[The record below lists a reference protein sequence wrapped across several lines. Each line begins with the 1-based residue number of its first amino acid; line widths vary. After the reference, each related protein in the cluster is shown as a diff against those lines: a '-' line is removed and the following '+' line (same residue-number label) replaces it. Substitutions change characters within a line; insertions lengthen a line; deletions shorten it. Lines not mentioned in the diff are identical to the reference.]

1 MENFAYFQAFTVL
14 IAALATACMC
24 CTGKYTTS
32 QYEHRD
38 IHTEDAN
45 VENGD
50 GAFSLASVVSLTK
63 QIVTEKNF
71 LCFVTMNFFQVFHLA
86 FYNNFMMIFADNLI
100 PKDVLS
106 SSVRS
111 IMYGAGFICPQ
122 CLVLLSHALL
132 KKFGYYRIILFS
144 FYYEGVAAAVMCLL
158 GQEHYYLLAFYVTT
172 NMVIVQASFSL
183 FNLPLADIV
192 DADLI
197 KHKRRLPLSSMVF
210 GTNALFTKPAQSL
223 APMVV
228 VTILN
233 HYGYYNLNNVPGHP
247 DISPTDPDLDSIFHP
262 EQPPGSSTVNMEPVL
277 SASPAEPQGS
287 SWYVCN
293 TEQLSE
299 SLQPIFVQSYLDQG
313 TQIFL
318 NNSIEK
324 SGWLFI
330 QLYHSFVSSI
340 FSLFMSRTSINGLLG
355 RGSMFVFSPEQ
366 FQRLLKINPEWKS
379 HRLLD
384 LGAGDG
390 EVTKVMSPHFEE
402 IYATELSETMIWQL
416 QKKKYRVLGIN
427 EWQNTGFQYDVIS
440 CLNLLDRCDQPLTV
454 LKDIRSVLEPTRGRV
469 ILALV
474 LPFHPYVENDAL
486 MKKENVVAIESSVGG
501 KWEKPSEVLEIKGHT
516 WEEQVN
522 SLPEVF
528 SKAGFAIEAFTRLPY
543 LCEGDMYN
551 DYYVLDDAVFVLRPV
566 SNVWTA
572 DLLTKAMA
580 YFHAQEV
587 MFTLSSLQMSI
598 KSYLKNLLYQPRQ
611 LLSELQQL
619 DQQQFQTAMKYL
631 FNSKKEHLEMGNI
644 ILDWSKTRE
653 RIFQSPGVNR
663 TLFLVTLDKC
673 FLALSALDCVDILSQ
688 VLRVSAV
695 NYLQPDVVGSLPDLL
710 LEDAFRNLSSLFKDL
725 YDRTSASTQRALYG
739 WMKQILQ
746 KSYNMSEFNES
757 TSWVSAESL
766 WILGRF
772 MVHLPLEEILK
783 INLNEIRLFINY
795 DNATK
800 QLDTVYDITPEL
812 AQALLERI
820 NSSGFDMRNS
830 STIYRQGCFAFSFMA
845 VLWMEQQAKEK
856 MEIDSVAQLFHS
868 SRKISAEIQPRLT
881 TVKNC
886 YFMNF
891 WRLGLLVCFYDDLE
905 QMDAAVA
912 RALLHQMIKCNQ
924 LRGFQAEV
932 HELKSQLLN
941 IAMQNQTLNETLG
954 SLSDA
959 VVGLTSSQL
968 ESLSPEAVHNAVATL
983 NQVSGW
989 AKSQVMILSSK
1000 YLSYEKVLS
1009 FYNVSQMGALVTG
1022 IGTRSLH
1029 SIEPRELAQII
1040 RGTTSQYLSDLS
1052 PAQQQGILRKI
1063 AASGDFSS
1071 SVKDIQ
1077 GAFFKEVSLS
1087 GLWKQTGFNSSMLKE
1102 KELRSSQALYLYEL
1116 LSKENHPVDLLSSE
1130 YLEYVTGPLCVPF
1143 LERLGKTGMD
1153 LLNPSHHKRD
1163 AVLRKVQECLN
1174 SSIADEYDVDLLG
1187 NLICHLPPAFL
1198 HGRMSLKAMAAALPQ
1213 FKLCQ
1218 QLSHEQTTEI
1228 KYQLLQLYGSSNN
1241 WTAETTLDV
1250 GPFIALLS
1258 KEELNVLAKKF
1269 PDIILQIAK
1278 TIGPVS
1284 SAEELLSA
1292 VFESVSGGTGSIP
1305 LSLSRADCLK
1315 TRAPSSNELIKL
1327 GEANVFWSVQELKCM
1342 DPGTFDK
1349 NVELLGAVSGFNSSQ
1364 LTALKE
1370 KAKQVWGLLP
1380 DWRSYQI
1387 ISLGRI
1393 ALALTGQEI
1402 TELDLRSIDTVSV
1415 LSQQTEWT
1423 PAQARA
1429 ILQGFL
1435 DDSGQ
1440 TISTLKSFD
1449 LVGLGAVLCALNST
1463 EITSI
1468 RTAEFSAAIAR
1479 IGLLFCSTPVL
1490 RQFKKMT
1497 ESVFGA
1503 ATSWNGSVLQEIG
1516 TIAGGL
1522 NEDELKAFDKSL
1534 MPYFQPSAVRRIPP
1548 EIFQALSPEQ
1558 IANLGPENAA
1568 MVTGLQREALDAAQ
1582 LQSLGLALD
1591 GARPSSPGTQSTAGS
1606 PQEGQTPALSVVPQI
1621 TCPTKTNSQ
1630 EDVGFTHSKRC
1641 SLFEQLWH
1649 LAVCCVYTA
1658 PALLNPQGLSLRTVD
1673 TEGIG
1678 NTMDISC
1685 DKMHHGNLLMFI
1697 LSLQVTDGKAHSTKS
1712 EIRETP
1718 PSKLLRLNFY
1728 GKNRWK
1734 GEKDMESTLMH
1745 VGTADLECSANC
1757 CCLQYKFSH
1766 YYIWGFNTYLQV
1778 GSSLM
1783 VTSNII

>member
-1 MENFAYFQAFTVL
+1 
-14 IAALATACMC
+14 
-24 CTGKYTTS
+24 
-32 QYEHRD
+32 
-38 IHTEDAN
+38 
-45 VENGD
+45 
-50 GAFSLASVVSLTK
+50 
-63 QIVTEKNF
+63 
-71 LCFVTMNFFQVFHLA
+71 
-86 FYNNFMMIFADNLI
+86 
-100 PKDVLS
+100 
-106 SSVRS
+106 
-111 IMYGAGFICPQ
+111 
-122 CLVLLSHALL
+122 
-132 KKFGYYRIILFS
+132 
-144 FYYEGVAAAVMCLL
+144 
-158 GQEHYYLLAFYVTT
+158 
-172 NMVIVQASFSL
+172 
-183 FNLPLADIV
+183 
-192 DADLI
+192 
-197 KHKRRLPLSSMVF
+197 
-210 GTNALFTKPAQSL
+210 
-223 APMVV
+223 
-228 VTILN
+228 
-233 HYGYYNLNNVPGHP
+233 
-247 DISPTDPDLDSIFHP
+247 
-262 EQPPGSSTVNMEPVL
+262 
-277 SASPAEPQGS
+277 
-287 SWYVCN
+287 
-293 TEQLSE
+293 
-299 SLQPIFVQSYLDQG
+299 
-313 TQIFL
+313 
-318 NNSIEK
+318 
-324 SGWLFI
+324 
-330 QLYHSFVSSI
+330 
-340 FSLFMSRTSINGLLG
+340 MS
-355 RGSMFVFSPEQ
+355 
-366 FQRLLKINPEWKS
+366 RLLKMCFLLISMNHAEITRSQNSEDLPPLLHKAVEEVIAGKYLNA
-379 HRLLD
+379 LLD
-384 LGAGDG
+384 IL
-390 EVTKVMSPHFEE
+390 
-402 IYATELSETMIWQL
+402 Y
-416 QKKKYRVLGIN
+416 
-427 EWQNTGFQYDVIS
+427 FQS
-440 CLNLLDRCDQPLTV
+440 
-454 LKDIRSVLEPTRGRV
+454 
-469 ILALV
+469 
-474 LPFHPYVENDAL
+474 
-486 MKKENVVAIESSVGG
+486 
-501 KWEKPSEVLEIKGHT
+501 
-516 WEEQVN
+516 
-522 SLPEVF
+522 
-528 SKAGFAIEAFTRLPY
+528 
-543 LCEGDMYN
+543 
-551 DYYVLDDAVFVLRPV
+551 
-566 SNVWTA
+566 SNVWTT
-572 DLLTKAMA
+572 DLLTKVMA

-644 ILDWSKTRE
+644 ILDWGKTRE

-688 VLRVSAV
+688 VLRMSAV
-695 NYLQPDVVGSLPDLL
+695 NYLQPDVVESLPNLL

-739 WMKQILQ
+739 WMKEILQ

-766 WILGRF
+766 WILGRY

-783 INLNEIRLFINY
+783 ISLNEIRLFISY

-800 QLDTVYDITPEL
+800 QLDMVYDITPEL

-820 NSSGFDMRNS
+820 SSSGFDMRNT
-830 STIYRQGCFAFSFMA
+830 STIY
-845 VLWMEQQAKEK
+845 
-856 MEIDSVAQLFHS
+856 
-868 SRKISAEIQPRLT
+868 
-881 TVKNC
+881 
-886 YFMNF
+886 
-891 WRLGLLVCFYDDLE
+891 RLGLLVCFYDDLE

-924 LRGFQAEV
+924 LRGFQAKV
-932 HELKSQLLN
+932 HELKSRLLN

-1000 YLSYEKVLS
+1000 YLSYAKVLS

-1022 IGTRSLH
+1022 IGTWSLH
-1029 SIEPRELAQII
+1029 SMNPRELAQII

-1087 GLWKQTGFNSSMLKE
+1087 GLWKQTGFNSSVLKE

-1116 LSKENHPVDLLSSE
+1116 LSEENHPVDLLSTGQLVKGVTCQLFESMDTDIFLDNFEFFEMNLHLLSPYQVNCLAWKFWKVSNASIPPFLLLALPSE

-1163 AVLRKVQECLN
+1163 AVLQKVQECLN

-1198 HGRMSLKAMAAALPQ
+1198 HGRMSLKAMAAALHQ
-1213 FKLCQ
+1213 FKVCQ
-1218 QLSHEQTTEI
+1218 QLSHEQMTEM
-1228 KYQLLQLYGSSNN
+1228 KYQLLQLYGFSNN

-1250 GPFIALLS
+1250 GPFVALLS
-1258 KEELNVLAKKF
+1258 KEELNVLAEKF

-1292 VFESVSGGTGSIP
+1292 VFESVSKGTGSVG
-1305 LSLSRADCLK
+1305 LSLSRADCLR
-1315 TRAPSSNELIKL
+1315 TRAPSSNEIIKL

-1370 KAKQVWGLLP
+1370 KAKEVWGLLP

-1393 ALALTGQEI
+1393 ALALTEQEI
-1402 TELDLRSIDTVSV
+1402 TELDLHSIDTVSV

-1423 PAQARA
+1423 LTQAKA

-1490 RQFKKMT
+1490 RQFKKMA

-1503 ATSWNGSVLQEIG
+1503 ATSWNGSILQEIG

-1522 NEDELKAFDKSL
+1522 SEDELQAFDKSL
-1534 MPYFQPSAVRRIPP
+1534 MPYFQPSAVRHIPP

-1568 MVTGLQREALDAAQ
+1568 VVTGLQREHLDASQ

-1591 GARPSSPGTQSTAGS
+1591 GARSSSPGTQSAAGS
-1606 PQEGQTPALSVVPQI
+1606 PQEGQTPAPSGAPYLS
-1621 TCPTKTNSQ
+1621 
-1630 EDVGFTHSKRC
+1630 GFGIWLCAVFT
-1641 SLFEQLWH
+1641 LH
-1649 LAVCCVYTA
+1649 L
-1658 PALLNPQGLSLRTVD
+1658 P
-1673 TEGIG
+1673 
-1678 NTMDISC
+1678 
-1685 DKMHHGNLLMFI
+1685 F
-1697 LSLQVTDGKAHSTKS
+1697 
-1712 EIRETP
+1712 
-1718 PSKLLRLNFY
+1718 
-1728 GKNRWK
+1728 
-1734 GEKDMESTLMH
+1734 
-1745 VGTADLECSANC
+1745 
-1757 CCLQYKFSH
+1757 
-1766 YYIWGFNTYLQV
+1766 
-1778 GSSLM
+1778 
-1783 VTSNII
+1783 

>member
-1 MENFAYFQAFTVL
+1 ITGSSFTDLPPLLHKAVEEVIAGKYLNALLDILYFQ
-14 IAALATACMC
+14 
-24 CTGKYTTS
+24 S
-32 QYEHRD
+32 
-38 IHTEDAN
+38 
-45 VENGD
+45 
-50 GAFSLASVVSLTK
+50 
-63 QIVTEKNF
+63 
-71 LCFVTMNFFQVFHLA
+71 
-86 FYNNFMMIFADNLI
+86 
-100 PKDVLS
+100 
-106 SSVRS
+106 
-111 IMYGAGFICPQ
+111 
-122 CLVLLSHALL
+122 
-132 KKFGYYRIILFS
+132 
-144 FYYEGVAAAVMCLL
+144 
-158 GQEHYYLLAFYVTT
+158 
-172 NMVIVQASFSL
+172 
-183 FNLPLADIV
+183 
-192 DADLI
+192 
-197 KHKRRLPLSSMVF
+197 
-210 GTNALFTKPAQSL
+210 
-223 APMVV
+223 
-228 VTILN
+228 
-233 HYGYYNLNNVPGHP
+233 
-247 DISPTDPDLDSIFHP
+247 
-262 EQPPGSSTVNMEPVL
+262 
-277 SASPAEPQGS
+277 
-287 SWYVCN
+287 
-293 TEQLSE
+293 
-299 SLQPIFVQSYLDQG
+299 
-313 TQIFL
+313 
-318 NNSIEK
+318 
-324 SGWLFI
+324 
-330 QLYHSFVSSI
+330 
-340 FSLFMSRTSINGLLG
+340 
-355 RGSMFVFSPEQ
+355 
-366 FQRLLKINPEWKS
+366 
-379 HRLLD
+379 
-384 LGAGDG
+384 
-390 EVTKVMSPHFEE
+390 
-402 IYATELSETMIWQL
+402 
-416 QKKKYRVLGIN
+416 
-427 EWQNTGFQYDVIS
+427 
-440 CLNLLDRCDQPLTV
+440 
-454 LKDIRSVLEPTRGRV
+454 
-469 ILALV
+469 
-474 LPFHPYVENDAL
+474 
-486 MKKENVVAIESSVGG
+486 
-501 KWEKPSEVLEIKGHT
+501 
-516 WEEQVN
+516 
-522 SLPEVF
+522 
-528 SKAGFAIEAFTRLPY
+528 
-543 LCEGDMYN
+543 
-551 DYYVLDDAVFVLRPV
+551 

-572 DLLTKAMA
+572 DLLTKVMA

-619 DQQQFQTAMKYL
+619 DQHQFQTAMKYL

-644 ILDWSKTRE
+644 ILDWGKTRE
-653 RIFQSPGVNR
+653 IIFQSPGVNR

-673 FLALSALDCVDILSQ
+673 FLVLSALDCVDILSQ

-695 NYLQPDVVGSLPDLL
+695 NYLQPDVIGSLPNLL

-725 YDRTSASTQRALYG
+725 YDRTSAGTQRALYG

-766 WILGRF
+766 WILGRY

-783 INLNEIRLFINY
+783 ISLNEIRLFISY

-820 NSSGFDMRNS
+820 NSSGFDMRNT

-845 VLWMEQQAKEK
+845 V
-856 MEIDSVAQLFHS
+856 
-868 SRKISAEIQPRLT
+868 
-881 TVKNC
+881 
-886 YFMNF
+886 
-891 WRLGLLVCFYDDLE
+891 LGLLVCFYDDLE

-912 RALLHQMIKCNQ
+912 RTLLHQMIKCNQ

-941 IAMQNQTLNETLG
+941 IALQNQTLNDTLG

-1009 FYNVSQMGALVTG
+1009 FYNMSQMGALVTG
-1022 IGTRSLH
+1022 IGTQSLH
-1029 SIEPRELAQII
+1029 SMNPRELAQII
-1040 RGTTSQYLSDLS
+1040 RGTMSQYLSDLS

-1087 GLWKQTGFNSSMLKE
+1087 GLWNLTGYNFSMLKE

-1116 LSKENHPVDLLSSE
+1116 LSKENYPVDLLSTGQLVKGVTCQVIESMDTDMFLKNFKLFEMNLHLLSPYQVNCLAWKFWEVSNTSIPPFLLLPLPSE

-1163 AVLRKVQECLN
+1163 AVLQKVQECLN

-1198 HGRMSLKAMAAALPQ
+1198 HGRMSLKAMAAALHQ

-1218 QLSHEQTTEI
+1218 QLNHEQKTEI
-1228 KYQLLQLYGSSNN
+1228 KYKLLQLYGSSNN
-1241 WTAETTLDV
+1241 WTAETTLDI

-1258 KEELNVLAKKF
+1258 KEELNVLTVKF

-1278 TIGPVS
+1278 TVGPVS

-1292 VFESVSGGTGSIP
+1292 VFQSVSNGTSSIG
-1305 LSLSRADCLK
+1305 LSLSRADCLR
-1315 TRAPSSNELIKL
+1315 TRAPSSNEIIKL

-1393 ALALTGQEI
+1393 ALALTEQEI
-1402 TELDLRSIDTVSV
+1402 TELDLHSIDTVAV

-1423 PAQARA
+1423 LTQARA

-1479 IGLLFCSTPVL
+1479 IGLLFCTTPVL

-1534 MPYFQPSAVRRIPP
+1534 MPYFQPSAVRHIPP

-1568 MVTGLQREALDAAQ
+1568 MVTGSQRERLDASQ

-1591 GARPSSPGTQSTAGS
+1591 GARTSSTGTQSTAESLQG
-1606 PQEGQTPALSVVPQI
+1606 GQTPAQSSAPCLSGCGIWLCAV
-1621 TCPTKTNSQ
+1621 
-1630 EDVGFTHSKRC
+1630 FT
-1641 SLFEQLWH
+1641 LH
-1649 LAVCCVYTA
+1649 L
-1658 PALLNPQGLSLRTVD
+1658 P
-1673 TEGIG
+1673 
-1678 NTMDISC
+1678 
-1685 DKMHHGNLLMFI
+1685 F
-1697 LSLQVTDGKAHSTKS
+1697 
-1712 EIRETP
+1712 
-1718 PSKLLRLNFY
+1718 
-1728 GKNRWK
+1728 
-1734 GEKDMESTLMH
+1734 
-1745 VGTADLECSANC
+1745 
-1757 CCLQYKFSH
+1757 
-1766 YYIWGFNTYLQV
+1766 
-1778 GSSLM
+1778 
-1783 VTSNII
+1783 

>member
-1 MENFAYFQAFTVL
+1 SFTDLPPLLHKAVEEI
-14 IAALATACMC
+14 IA
-24 CTGKYTTS
+24 GKYL
-32 QYEHRD
+32 
-38 IHTEDAN
+38 N
-45 VENGD
+45 
-50 GAFSLASVVSLTK
+50 
-63 QIVTEKNF
+63 
-71 LCFVTMNFFQVFHLA
+71 
-86 FYNNFMMIFADNLI
+86 
-100 PKDVLS
+100 
-106 SSVRS
+106 
-111 IMYGAGFICPQ
+111 
-122 CLVLLSHALL
+122 ALL
-132 KKFGYYRIILFS
+132 
-144 FYYEGVAAAVMCLL
+144 
-158 GQEHYYLLAFYVTT
+158 
-172 NMVIVQASFSL
+172 
-183 FNLPLADIV
+183 D
-192 DADLI
+192 
-197 KHKRRLPLSSMVF
+197 
-210 GTNALFTKPAQSL
+210 
-223 APMVV
+223 
-228 VTILN
+228 ILN
-233 HYGYYNLNNVPGHP
+233 
-247 DISPTDPDLDSIFHP
+247 F
-262 EQPPGSSTVNMEPVL
+262 
-277 SASPAEPQGS
+277 
-287 SWYVCN
+287 
-293 TEQLSE
+293 
-299 SLQPIFVQSYLDQG
+299 QS
-313 TQIFL
+313 
-318 NNSIEK
+318 
-324 SGWLFI
+324 
-330 QLYHSFVSSI
+330 
-340 FSLFMSRTSINGLLG
+340 
-355 RGSMFVFSPEQ
+355 
-366 FQRLLKINPEWKS
+366 
-379 HRLLD
+379 
-384 LGAGDG
+384 
-390 EVTKVMSPHFEE
+390 
-402 IYATELSETMIWQL
+402 
-416 QKKKYRVLGIN
+416 
-427 EWQNTGFQYDVIS
+427 
-440 CLNLLDRCDQPLTV
+440 
-454 LKDIRSVLEPTRGRV
+454 
-469 ILALV
+469 
-474 LPFHPYVENDAL
+474 
-486 MKKENVVAIESSVGG
+486 
-501 KWEKPSEVLEIKGHT
+501 
-516 WEEQVN
+516 
-522 SLPEVF
+522 
-528 SKAGFAIEAFTRLPY
+528 
-543 LCEGDMYN
+543 
-551 DYYVLDDAVFVLRPV
+551 

-572 DLLTKAMA
+572 DLLTKVMA

-598 KSYLKNLLYQPRQ
+598 KSYLKNLIYQPRQ

-619 DQQQFQTAMKYL
+619 DQQQFQTAMRYL
-631 FNSKKEHLEMGNI
+631 FNSKKEYLEIGNI
-644 ILDWSKTRE
+644 ILDWDKTRE

-695 NYLQPDVVGSLPDLL
+695 NYLQPDVIGSLPNLL

-746 KSYNMSEFNES
+746 KSYNRSDFNES

-766 WILGRF
+766 WILGRY

-783 INLNEIRLFINY
+783 ISLNEIRLFISY

-820 NSSGFDMRNS
+820 NSSGFDMRNT
-830 STIYRQGCFAFSFMA
+830 STIYRQ
-845 VLWMEQQAKEK
+845 
-856 MEIDSVAQLFHS
+856 
-868 SRKISAEIQPRLT
+868 
-881 TVKNC
+881 
-886 YFMNF
+886 
-891 WRLGLLVCFYDDLE
+891 LGLLVCFYDDLE
-905 QMDAAVA
+905 QMDTAVA

-924 LRGFQAEV
+924 LRSFQAEV

-941 IAMQNQTLNETLG
+941 IAMQNQTLNDTLG

-1029 SIEPRELAQII
+1029 SMSPRELAQII
-1040 RGTTSQYLSDLS
+1040 RGTTSQYLSNLS

-1087 GLWKQTGFNSSMLKE
+1087 DLWKQTGYNSSMLKE

-1116 LSKENHPVDLLSSE
+1116 LSKENYPVDLLSTGQLVKGVTCQLIESMDTDIFLNNFKFFEMNLHLLSPYQVNCLAWKFWKVSNASIPPFLLLALPSE
-1130 YLEYVTGPLCVPF
+1130 YLKYVSGSLCVPF

-1163 AVLRKVQECLN
+1163 AVLQKVQECLN
-1174 SSIADEYDVDLLG
+1174 SSVADEYDVDLLG

-1198 HGRMSLKAMAAALPQ
+1198 HGRMSLKAVAAALHQ

-1218 QLSHEQTTEI
+1218 QLSHEQKTEI
-1228 KYQLLQLYGSSNN
+1228 KYKLLQLYGSSNN

-1258 KEELNVLAKKF
+1258 KEELNVLSEKF

-1292 VFESVSGGTGSIP
+1292 VFESVSNGTGSIRS
-1305 LSLSRADCLK
+1305 SLSRADCLR
-1315 TRAPSSNELIKL
+1315 TRAPSSNEIIKL

-1349 NVELLGAVSGFNSSQ
+1349 NVELLGAVPGFNSSQ

-1387 ISLGRI
+1387 VSLGRI
-1393 ALALTGQEI
+1393 ALALTEQEI
-1402 TELDLRSIDTVSV
+1402 TELDLHSIDTVSV

-1423 PAQARA
+1423 LAQGRA

-1435 DDSGQ
+1435 EDSGQ

-1468 RTAEFSAAIAR
+1468 RTAEFSAAVAR

-1490 RQFKKMT
+1490 RQFKEMT

-1503 ATSWNGSVLQEIG
+1503 ATSWNGSILQEIG

-1534 MPYFQPSAVRRIPP
+1534 MPYFQPSAVRHIPP

-1568 MVTGLQREALDAAQ
+1568 MVTGSQRERLDASQ

-1591 GARPSSPGTQSTAGS
+1591 GARTSSPGTQSTAGS
-1606 PQEGQTPALSVVPQI
+1606 PQEGQTPAASGAPCLSSFGIWLCAV
-1621 TCPTKTNSQ
+1621 
-1630 EDVGFTHSKRC
+1630 FT
-1641 SLFEQLWH
+1641 L
-1649 LAVCCVYTA
+1649 
-1658 PALLNPQGLSLRTVD
+1658 
-1673 TEGIG
+1673 
-1678 NTMDISC
+1678 
-1685 DKMHHGNLLMFI
+1685 
-1697 LSLQVTDGKAHSTKS
+1697 
-1712 EIRETP
+1712 
-1718 PSKLLRLNFY
+1718 
-1728 GKNRWK
+1728 
-1734 GEKDMESTLMH
+1734 
-1745 VGTADLECSANC
+1745 
-1757 CCLQYKFSH
+1757 
-1766 YYIWGFNTYLQV
+1766 
-1778 GSSLM
+1778 
-1783 VTSNII
+1783 

>member
-1 MENFAYFQAFTVL
+1 
-14 IAALATACMC
+14 
-24 CTGKYTTS
+24 
-32 QYEHRD
+32 
-38 IHTEDAN
+38 
-45 VENGD
+45 
-50 GAFSLASVVSLTK
+50 
-63 QIVTEKNF
+63 
-71 LCFVTMNFFQVFHLA
+71 
-86 FYNNFMMIFADNLI
+86 
-100 PKDVLS
+100 
-106 SSVRS
+106 
-111 IMYGAGFICPQ
+111 
-122 CLVLLSHALL
+122 
-132 KKFGYYRIILFS
+132 
-144 FYYEGVAAAVMCLL
+144 
-158 GQEHYYLLAFYVTT
+158 
-172 NMVIVQASFSL
+172 
-183 FNLPLADIV
+183 
-192 DADLI
+192 
-197 KHKRRLPLSSMVF
+197 
-210 GTNALFTKPAQSL
+210 
-223 APMVV
+223 
-228 VTILN
+228 
-233 HYGYYNLNNVPGHP
+233 
-247 DISPTDPDLDSIFHP
+247 
-262 EQPPGSSTVNMEPVL
+262 
-277 SASPAEPQGS
+277 
-287 SWYVCN
+287 
-293 TEQLSE
+293 
-299 SLQPIFVQSYLDQG
+299 
-313 TQIFL
+313 
-318 NNSIEK
+318 
-324 SGWLFI
+324 
-330 QLYHSFVSSI
+330 
-340 FSLFMSRTSINGLLG
+340 MS
-355 RGSMFVFSPEQ
+355 
-366 FQRLLKINPEWKS
+366 RLLKMCFLLISMNHAEITSSQNSEDLPPLL
-379 HRLLD
+379 HRAVEEVIAGKYLNALLD
-384 LGAGDG
+384 IL
-390 EVTKVMSPHFEE
+390 
-402 IYATELSETMIWQL
+402 Y
-416 QKKKYRVLGIN
+416 
-427 EWQNTGFQYDVIS
+427 FQS
-440 CLNLLDRCDQPLTV
+440 
-454 LKDIRSVLEPTRGRV
+454 
-469 ILALV
+469 
-474 LPFHPYVENDAL
+474 
-486 MKKENVVAIESSVGG
+486 
-501 KWEKPSEVLEIKGHT
+501 
-516 WEEQVN
+516 
-522 SLPEVF
+522 
-528 SKAGFAIEAFTRLPY
+528 
-543 LCEGDMYN
+543 
-551 DYYVLDDAVFVLRPV
+551 

-572 DLLTKAMA
+572 DLLTKVIA

-587 MFTLSSLQMSI
+587 MFTVSSLQVSI

-611 LLSELQQL
+611 LLSEMQHL

-631 FNSKKEHLEMGNI
+631 FNSKKEHLEIGNI
-644 ILDWSKTRE
+644 ILDWGKTRE

-688 VLRVSAV
+688 ILRVSAV
-695 NYLQPDVVGSLPDLL
+695 NYLQPDVIGNLPNLL

-757 TSWVSAESL
+757 TSWVTAESL
-766 WILGRF
+766 WILGRY
-772 MVHLPLEEILK
+772 MIHLPLEEILK
-783 INLNEIRLFINY
+783 ISLNEIRLFISY

-820 NSSGFDMRNS
+820 NSSGFDMRNT
-830 STIYRQGCFAFSFMA
+830 STIY
-845 VLWMEQQAKEK
+845 
-856 MEIDSVAQLFHS
+856 
-868 SRKISAEIQPRLT
+868 
-881 TVKNC
+881 
-886 YFMNF
+886 
-891 WRLGLLVCFYDDLE
+891 RLGLLVCFYDDLE

-941 IAMQNQTLNETLG
+941 IAMQNQTLNDTLG

-1029 SIEPRELAQII
+1029 SMSPRELAQII

-1052 PAQQQGILRKI
+1052 PAQQQGILRKV

-1077 GAFFKEVSLS
+1077 GSFFKEVSLS

-1116 LSKENHPVDLLSSE
+1116 VSKENYPVDLLSTGQLVKGLTCQLIEMMDTDIFLNNFKLFEMNLHLLSPYQVNCLAWKFWKVSNASIPPFLLLALPSE

-1163 AVLRKVQECLN
+1163 AVLQKVQECLN

-1187 NLICHLPPAFL
+1187 NLICHLPPDFL
-1198 HGRMSLKAMAAALPQ
+1198 HDRMSLKAMAAALHQ

-1218 QLSHEQTTEI
+1218 QLSHEQKSEI
-1228 KYQLLQLYGSSNN
+1228 KYKLLQLYGSSNN

-1258 KEELNVLAKKF
+1258 KEELNVLAEKF
-1269 PDIILQIAK
+1269 LDTILQIAK
-1278 TIGPVS
+1278 TIGAVS
-1284 SAEELLSA
+1284 SAEELLST
-1292 VFESVSGGTGSIP
+1292 VFESVSNSTGSIHS
-1305 LSLSRADCLK
+1305 SLSRADCLR
-1315 TRAPSSNELIKL
+1315 TRAPSSNEIIKL

-1393 ALALTGQEI
+1393 ALALTEQEI
-1402 TELDLRSIDTVSV
+1402 IELDLHSIDTVSV

-1423 PAQARA
+1423 LTQARA
-1429 ILQGFL
+1429 ILQCFL

-1468 RTAEFSAAIAR
+1468 RTSEFSAAVAR

-1490 RQFKKMT
+1490 REFKKMT

-1534 MPYFQPSAVRRIPP
+1534 MPYLQPSAVRHIPP

-1568 MVTGLQREALDAAQ
+1568 MVTGLQREHLDASQ

-1591 GARPSSPGTQSTAGS
+1591 GARTSSPGTQSTVAS
-1606 PQEGQTPALSVVPQI
+1606 PQEGQTPAPSGAPCLS
-1621 TCPTKTNSQ
+1621 
-1630 EDVGFTHSKRC
+1630 GFGIWLCAVFTLHL
-1641 SLFEQLWH
+1641 LF
-1649 LAVCCVYTA
+1649 
-1658 PALLNPQGLSLRTVD
+1658 
-1673 TEGIG
+1673 
-1678 NTMDISC
+1678 
-1685 DKMHHGNLLMFI
+1685 
-1697 LSLQVTDGKAHSTKS
+1697 
-1712 EIRETP
+1712 
-1718 PSKLLRLNFY
+1718 
-1728 GKNRWK
+1728 
-1734 GEKDMESTLMH
+1734 
-1745 VGTADLECSANC
+1745 
-1757 CCLQYKFSH
+1757 
-1766 YYIWGFNTYLQV
+1766 
-1778 GSSLM
+1778 
-1783 VTSNII
+1783 

>member
-1 MENFAYFQAFTVL
+1 SFTDLPPLLHKAVEEVMAGKYLNALLDILYFQ
-14 IAALATACMC
+14 
-24 CTGKYTTS
+24 S
-32 QYEHRD
+32 
-38 IHTEDAN
+38 
-45 VENGD
+45 
-50 GAFSLASVVSLTK
+50 
-63 QIVTEKNF
+63 
-71 LCFVTMNFFQVFHLA
+71 
-86 FYNNFMMIFADNLI
+86 
-100 PKDVLS
+100 
-106 SSVRS
+106 
-111 IMYGAGFICPQ
+111 
-122 CLVLLSHALL
+122 
-132 KKFGYYRIILFS
+132 
-144 FYYEGVAAAVMCLL
+144 
-158 GQEHYYLLAFYVTT
+158 
-172 NMVIVQASFSL
+172 
-183 FNLPLADIV
+183 
-192 DADLI
+192 
-197 KHKRRLPLSSMVF
+197 
-210 GTNALFTKPAQSL
+210 
-223 APMVV
+223 
-228 VTILN
+228 
-233 HYGYYNLNNVPGHP
+233 
-247 DISPTDPDLDSIFHP
+247 
-262 EQPPGSSTVNMEPVL
+262 
-277 SASPAEPQGS
+277 
-287 SWYVCN
+287 
-293 TEQLSE
+293 
-299 SLQPIFVQSYLDQG
+299 
-313 TQIFL
+313 
-318 NNSIEK
+318 
-324 SGWLFI
+324 
-330 QLYHSFVSSI
+330 
-340 FSLFMSRTSINGLLG
+340 
-355 RGSMFVFSPEQ
+355 
-366 FQRLLKINPEWKS
+366 
-379 HRLLD
+379 
-384 LGAGDG
+384 
-390 EVTKVMSPHFEE
+390 
-402 IYATELSETMIWQL
+402 
-416 QKKKYRVLGIN
+416 
-427 EWQNTGFQYDVIS
+427 
-440 CLNLLDRCDQPLTV
+440 
-454 LKDIRSVLEPTRGRV
+454 
-469 ILALV
+469 
-474 LPFHPYVENDAL
+474 
-486 MKKENVVAIESSVGG
+486 
-501 KWEKPSEVLEIKGHT
+501 
-516 WEEQVN
+516 
-522 SLPEVF
+522 
-528 SKAGFAIEAFTRLPY
+528 
-543 LCEGDMYN
+543 
-551 DYYVLDDAVFVLRPV
+551 

-572 DLLTKAMA
+572 DLLTKVMA

-631 FNSKKEHLEMGNI
+631 FNSKKEHLEMGSI
-644 ILDWSKTRE
+644 ILDWDKIRE

-688 VLRVSAV
+688 VLRVSEV
-695 NYLQPDVVGSLPDLL
+695 NYLQPDVVGSLPNLL

-725 YDRTSASTQRALYG
+725 YDRTSARTQRALYG

-766 WILGRF
+766 WILGRY

-783 INLNEIRLFINY
+783 ISLNEIRLFISY

-820 NSSGFDMRNS
+820 NSSGFDMRNT

-845 VLWMEQQAKEK
+845 VL
-856 MEIDSVAQLFHS
+856 
-868 SRKISAEIQPRLT
+868 
-881 TVKNC
+881 
-886 YFMNF
+886 
-891 WRLGLLVCFYDDLE
+891 GLLVCFYGDLE
-905 QMDAAVA
+905 QMEAAVA

-941 IAMQNQTLNETLG
+941 IAMHNQTLNETLG

-1022 IGTRSLH
+1022 IGTWSLH
-1029 SIEPRELAQII
+1029 SMNPRELAQII

-1116 LSKENHPVDLLSSE
+1116 LSKEYYPVDLLSTGQLVKGVTCQLFESMDTDMFLDNFKFFEMNLHLLSPYQVNCLAWKFWKVSNASIPPFLLLALPSE
-1130 YLEYVTGPLCVPF
+1130 YLEYVTSPLCVPF
-1143 LERLGKTGMD
+1143 LEHLGKTGMD

-1163 AVLRKVQECLN
+1163 AVLQKVQECLN

-1198 HGRMSLKAMAAALPQ
+1198 HGRMSLKAMAAALHQ

-1218 QLSHEQTTEI
+1218 QLNHEQTTEI

-1258 KEELNVLAKKF
+1258 KEELNVLAEKF

-1292 VFESVSGGTGSIP
+1292 AFKSVSNGTGSIH
-1305 LSLSRADCLK
+1305 LSLSRTDCLR
-1315 TRAPSSNELIKL
+1315 TRVPSSNEIIKL

-1393 ALALTGQEI
+1393 ALALTEQEI
-1402 TELDLRSIDTVSV
+1402 TELDLHSIDTVSV

-1423 PAQARA
+1423 LTQARA

-1449 LVGLGAVLCALNST
+1449 LVGLGAILCALNST
-1463 EITSI
+1463 EITFI
-1468 RTAEFSAAIAR
+1468 RTAEFSAAVAR
-1479 IGLLFCSTPVL
+1479 IGLLFCSPPVL

-1534 MPYFQPSAVRRIPP
+1534 MPYFQPSAVRNIPP
-1548 EIFQALSPEQ
+1548 EIFKALSPEQ

-1568 MVTGLQREALDAAQ
+1568 VVTGLQQEHLDASQ

-1591 GARPSSPGTQSTAGS
+1591 GARTSSPGTQSTAGS
-1606 PQEGQTPALSVVPQI
+1606 PQEGQTPALSGAPCLSSFGIWLCAV
-1621 TCPTKTNSQ
+1621 
-1630 EDVGFTHSKRC
+1630 FT
-1641 SLFEQLWH
+1641 LH
-1649 LAVCCVYTA
+1649 L
-1658 PALLNPQGLSLRTVD
+1658 P
-1673 TEGIG
+1673 
-1678 NTMDISC
+1678 
-1685 DKMHHGNLLMFI
+1685 F
-1697 LSLQVTDGKAHSTKS
+1697 
-1712 EIRETP
+1712 
-1718 PSKLLRLNFY
+1718 
-1728 GKNRWK
+1728 
-1734 GEKDMESTLMH
+1734 
-1745 VGTADLECSANC
+1745 
-1757 CCLQYKFSH
+1757 
-1766 YYIWGFNTYLQV
+1766 
-1778 GSSLM
+1778 
-1783 VTSNII
+1783 